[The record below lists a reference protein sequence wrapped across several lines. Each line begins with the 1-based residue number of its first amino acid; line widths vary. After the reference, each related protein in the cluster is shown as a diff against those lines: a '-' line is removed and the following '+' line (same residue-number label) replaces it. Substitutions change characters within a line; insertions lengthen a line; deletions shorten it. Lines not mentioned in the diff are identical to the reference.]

1 MQNRRL
7 QLVRQRKPRKDDLSF
22 MPPYSDQ
29 AKYLELADTFL
40 SGDSNTQADHTRETV
55 VTINENR
62 ATEPPSK
69 AA

>member
-7 QLVRQRKPRKDDLSF
+7 QLVRQRKPQKDDLSF
-22 MPPYSDQ
+22 MPPYSEQ

-40 SGDSNTQADHTRETV
+40 LSDGNTHRDHESETV
-55 VTINENR
+55 ASINENQ
-62 ATEPPSK
+62 ALKLPSK

>member
-7 QLVRQRKPRKDDLSF
+7 QLVRQRKPQKDDLSF
-22 MPPYSDQ
+22 MPPYSEQ

-40 SGDSNTQADHTRETV
+40 SGDSNTQGDHMRETV
-55 VTINENR
+55 VNINENR
-62 ATEPPSK
+62 ATGPPSK